1 MAIMEMDRF
10 TLYGFHTERKAVLE
24 TLHKMELAEI
34 IKTDTEALGLS
45 HAETARQLSGFE
57 SYLSSTQQA
66 LEILNRHCLRKSG
79 MFDKR
84 KELSEQDYS
93 MKPEEANERIQTVYE
108 ILRMEKQIAENQDS
122 IAKIRQKQA
131 ALAPYLSLDVPMQ
144 FVETATTRAKTGTL
158 EGMWTSGQIWDKL
171 REQELSAC
179 YFEILQAQSSRP
191 VCGFCIP
198 RRRRQNSGN
207 FSGRSICRSHHFRFR
222 TTHRKKRWQCWRG
235 RRQS

>member
-34 IKTDTEALGLS
+34 TKTDTDALGLS
-45 HAETARQLSGFE
+45 RAETAKQLSGFE

-66 LEILNRHCLRKSG
+66 LEILNRHCPRKSG

-93 MKPEEANERIQTVYE
+93 MKPEEANERIQIVYE
-108 ILRMEKQIAENQDS
+108 ILRMEKKIAENQDS
-122 IAKIRQKQA
+122 ITKIRQKQA

-144 FVETATTRAKTGTL
+144 FVETVSTRAKTGTL
-158 EGMWTSGQIWDKL
+158 DCKS
-171 REQELSAC
+171 
-179 YFEILQAQSSRP
+179 
-191 VCGFCIP
+191 VV
-198 RRRRQNSGN
+198 
-207 FSGRSICRSHHFRFR
+207 
-222 TTHRKKRWQCWRG
+222 
-235 RRQS
+235 